1 MEFCISNYAPG
12 PTRTTDATD
21 ILEARMQTTTNSNYT
36 VLVVDDDIALNHML
50 RDALSGVGFNVL
62 TSSNGLK
69 GLDTIRYGSKVDV
82 VLLDYGMTTLNGS
95 QTLEHLNNQ
104 FPNVKAI
111 GITGLDTS
119 ELPDSYRNGVGKLLL
134 NPIKIPDLVAAIH
147 SVLGV
152 PVGAETAKRKNE
164 WMRFGLRYA
173 FIVICCYGILRIFY
187 QMTSEAL
194 FLR

>member
-1 MEFCISNYAPG
+1 
-12 PTRTTDATD
+12 
-21 ILEARMQTTTNSNYT
+21 MQTTANSTYT

-69 GLDTIRYGSKVDV
+69 GLNTIRYGSKVDV
-82 VLLDYGMTTLNGS
+82 VLLDYSMTALDGS
-95 QTLEHLNNQ
+95 QTLEHLNNH

-119 ELPDSYRNGVGKLLL
+119 ELPDTYRNGVEQLLL
-134 NPIKIPDLVAAIH
+134 KPIKIPDLVAAIH

-152 PVGAETAKRKNE
+152 PVGAETETAKRKTD
-164 WMRFGLRYA
+164 WMRFGLFA
-173 FIVICCYGILRIFY
+173 FFVICCYWFLRILH
-187 QMTSEAL
+187 QMASDAL